1 MGSRELNCWIL
12 LQDSKNNNNNNNNN
26 GKNSSLEYQSSTD
39 DINDLLSTFSLGAS
53 TDAANGGGGQQRR
66 TAKSR
71 ASQRRKVRSVVLV
84 SPSAGS
90 IKEKL
95 PKFSN
100 IEVSH
105 VTTLRPKKLDS
116 FIVRSLS
123 LHICWFASLFRI
135 VLKHL
140 FVKLILGH
148 GWGSNKSKSPI
159 VITKAI

>member
-1 MGSRELNCWIL
+1 MGKTIKKHHKKNCL
-12 LQDSKNNNNNNNNN
+12 LSYCPTSLQDSKNNNNNNNNNNN

-53 TDAANGGGGQQRR
+53 TEAANGGGGQPRR

-100 IEVSH
+100 IEVSFLP
-105 VTTLRPKKLDS
+105 TAYPKKL
-116 FIVRSLS
+116 
-123 LHICWFASLFRI
+123 HC
-135 VLKHL
+135 
-140 FVKLILGH
+140 FVKEIF
-148 GWGSNKSKSPI
+148 
-159 VITKAI
+159 